1 MICKKLFIYKLYIII
16 FKFFILKMNFEHE
29 DRCYYNRWLYEDE
42 NLH

>member
-1 MICKKLFIYKLYIII
+1 MICQNYLYINYILL
-16 FKFFILKMNFEHE
+16 FLNFFILKMNFEHE